1 MNPIASFVPPSK
13 YHTPHASVILIPYRE
28 LETDASEVYLFPVSN
43 PHALPIDQARTALAD
58 FAQESPDDADAII
71 RHCENWSA
79 SRILLP
85 RTHGTWVAYR
95 IPSVFTPA
103 LEEAK

>member
-28 LETDASEVYLFPVSN
+28 LEADESEVYLFPISN
-43 PHALPIDQARTALAD
+43 PQALPICQARMALAE
-58 FAQESPDDADAII
+58 FAHESPDDADAII
-71 RHCENWSA
+71 RHCEDWSA

-85 RTHGTWVAYR
+85 RTNGTWVAYR
-95 IPSVFTPA
+95 ITSVFTA
-103 LEEAK
+103 VLEEAK